1 MYQHMKESV
10 LPTCR
15 KQQDKDPPRATTDM
29 NWSFTWSASD
39 NRPENI
45 ISNSISISSRDA
57 WRKKNIKELLE
68 GEKQDPH
75 VMGGLIFAA
84 KCGENCL
91 TLLVTFSLKVTA
103 KLQSQIWAI
112 VNNSCPD
119 ENYHFCQRIR
129 TFWEYGQASS
139 SFWHMMYNDNKET
152 IILQKYALIVSNKLK
167 MLPFNFLFNSKIE
180 RDYRFLCS
188 NYCLENVNLMFPFGH
203 NTKPHMGIE
212 R

>member
-29 NWSFTWSASD
+29 NWSSFTWSASD
-39 NRPENI
+39 DRPENI

-103 KLQSQIWAI
+103 KLQSQTWAV

-119 ENYHFCQRIR
+119 ENYQKKKNQCIR
-129 TFWEYGQASS
+129 TFWEYGQAGS
-139 SFWHMMYNDNKET
+139 SFWHIMYNENKET
-152 IILQKYALIVSNKLK
+152 VILQKCVT
-167 MLPFNFLFNSKIE
+167 NFIKKN
-180 RDYRFLCS
+180 
-188 NYCLENVNLMFPFGH
+188 
-203 NTKPHMGIE
+203 
-212 R
+212 